1 MAKRAVLLLSVVLVS
16 GLSGFLG
23 GYLAN
28 SSNTPVPGAVD
39 TVIAKR
45 FRVIDH
51 RGRVTAELTEK
62 RLDLYGDDGRVR
74 ATLRLED
81 SDKGILGFSDARWEG
96 RVMFGFLGT
105 DTPSP
110 KDDDWGLQ
118 VFAPDSRRPVVS
130 LLTLDNGKRGALAVT
145 GKAGRRATLVPPD

>member
-1 MAKRAVLLLSVVLVS
+1 MVKRAVLLLSIVLVS
-16 GLSGFLG
+16 GVSGFLG

-28 SSNTPVPGAVD
+28 SSGIPVPVLVD

-51 RGRVTAELTEK
+51 SGRVTAELTEK
-62 RLDLYGDDGRVR
+62 RLDLYGEDGRVR
-74 ATLRLED
+74 ATLRLAG
-81 SDKGILGFSDARWEG
+81 SDNGILGFSDAKWEG
-96 RVMFGFLGT
+96 RVIFGFLST

-110 KDDDWGLQ
+110 QDDDWGLR

-130 LLTLDNGKRGALAVT
+130 LITLDNGKRGALAVT
-145 GKAGRRATLVPPD
+145 GKAGKRAYLVPPD